1 MPGVPGGCRAVFET
15 KQNTAM
21 NKPNITPLHDRVLIK
36 RVEKET
42 KSSGGIVLPD
52 TVGEKPME
60 GTVIATG
67 PGKADE
73 KGNIRP
79 LVVQK
84 GDRVLFSRYGGTE
97 IKIDGEAYLIVRED
111 DLLAII
117 K

>member
-1 MPGVPGGCRAVFET
+1 
-15 KQNTAM
+15 M
-21 NKPNITPLHDRVLIK
+21 NNPNITPLHDRVLIK
-36 RVEKET
+36 RVEKEA

-52 TVGEKPME
+52 TVGEKPTE

-67 PGKADE
+67 PGKVDE

-79 LVVQK
+79 LTVQK

-97 IKIDGEAYLIVRED
+97 VKIDDEEYLIVRED
-111 DLLAII
+111 DLLAVI